1 MSLSCQRA
9 SSDLLS
15 DSQANT
21 YFRNPNIYGDL
32 ISLDKRVKLCSHSVS
47 SSRLISASALVVT
60 LTGTVAKQAALSD
73 KPVLTLGAS
82 QYDGLYGIYSID
94 QLLSIA
100 KTANSPVDA
109 SQLVCSSRT
118 FLDQLNAD
126 ASLLLRVENSN
137 PTITYHDAC
146 TKALIEGI
154 NHLDHKELL

>member
-1 MSLSCQRA
+1 MPPDVTLIVREHPA
-9 SSDLLS
+9 TFWS

-118 FLDQLNAD
+118 FLDQLNARMRHS
-126 ASLLLRVENSN
+126 SLSRIK

-146 TKALIEGI
+146 TKAPLR
-154 NHLDHKELL
+154 N